1 MIEINPVYQSIMPL
15 FFEPDPKEKEK
26 AIQYLLEIIPNE
38 IWNDIKKS
46 QDESGD
52 EWYIRHSAGK

>member
-1 MIEINPVYQSIMPL
+1 MPL